1 MESVKIL
8 LQCPCEF
15 TRIGMISLLNT
26 HDSDAKANRVVSVS
40 SLEQAED
47 VLVMNDKLDIIILTL
62 NSLYYNAVE
71 LLDVLSRRIPIHHPG
86 SKIIILTDKKCIEA
100 LKRHLKGIE
109 NFGTILEIC
118 VPIEKI
124 QSELLKMDSLDKS
137 LTNSAIKANCVLS
150 SRELTILK
158 KLLHG
163 KSISQVAKELA
174 LNYKTISHYKR
185 SAMSKLGIR
194 TLHPLF
200 IPF

>member
-1 MESVKIL
+1 MESIKIL

-15 TRIGMISLLNT
+15 TRIGMLSLLNA
-26 HDSDAKANRVVSVS
+26 HDSESKDNMIVSVS
-40 SLEQAED
+40 NLEQAED
-47 VLVMNDKLDIIILTL
+47 VLVMNTKLDIIILTL

-71 LLDVLSRRIPIHHPG
+71 LLDVLSRRIPIHHPD
-86 SKIIILTDKKCIEA
+86 SKIIILTDDKCIEA

-109 NFGTILEIC
+109 NFGTILEAN
-118 VPIEKI
+118 VPIETI
-124 QSELLKMDSLDKS
+124 QSELSKINSPDQSFNS
-137 LTNSAIKANCVLS
+137 SAIKANCVLS

-163 KSISQVAKELA
+163 KSISQVAKELT